1 MQSSFIE
8 KSIPIPSTQSVIA
21 VRYAILTN
29 RPLLIIL
36 IIRLSEKGSAI
47 TMQEL
52 DEQTAQLELK
62 LISQSI

>member
-8 KSIPIPSTQSVIA
+8 KSIPIQSTQSIITIKFT
-21 VRYAILTN
+21 ILTT
-29 RPLLIIL
+29 RPLIIIL
-36 IIRLSEKGSAI
+36 VIRLSEKGSAI

-62 LISQSI
+62 LISQSM

>member
-1 MQSSFIE
+1 MQSSLING
-8 KSIPIPSTQSVIA
+8 SIPIPLIQSIITI
-21 VRYAILTN
+21 RFTILTT
-29 RPLLIIL
+29 RPLMIIL

-62 LISQSI
+62 LISQSM